1 MGHFDTLIR
10 HDTLIFR
17 ALGLDRQ
24 RKDKEVKTHNVYQN
38 QNRQTEY
45 QTAKPDSILRGLQ
58 SE

>member
-24 RKDKEVKTHNVYQN
+24 RKNKEVKTHNGYQD

-45 QTAKPDSILRGLQ
+45 QTVKPHSLLRGL
-58 SE
+58 